1 MEASGGLLARPV
13 VLLAV
18 HDPESRDFLG
28 AALRGGGRPCV
39 VRAVDARRPLPQWP
53 LDRVDVAVL
62 AVERGPLPA
71 DAVRGLAA
79 RGIPALLVAAHWT
92 RHALDAA
99 FAAGAAGCLV
109 RTCGGDG
116 LAAAAGAVAAGHRLL
131 SPELL
136 DVDGPAPRPHA
147 AAPAPAPDGEGRAA
161 FRRPDPLRTLTERE
175 REVFALL
182 AAGLST
188 AEAASS
194 LRVAPSTVKSHIS
207 HVLTKLGV
215 RSRLEAVLLMQHAPD
230 GRPCGQG

>member
-1 MEASGGLLARPV
+1 MEASGGVLARPV

-39 VRAVDARRPLPQWP
+39 VRSVDARRPLPQWP

-71 DAVRGLAA
+71 AAVRGLAA
-79 RGIPALLVAAHWT
+79 RGVPALLVAAHWT

-109 RTCGGDG
+109 RTGRGDG

-136 DVDGPAPRPHA
+136 DVGGPAPRPGA
-147 AAPAPAPDGEGRAA
+147 AAPAHAEGGRAA
-161 FRRPDPLRTLTERE
+161 FRRADPLRTLTERE